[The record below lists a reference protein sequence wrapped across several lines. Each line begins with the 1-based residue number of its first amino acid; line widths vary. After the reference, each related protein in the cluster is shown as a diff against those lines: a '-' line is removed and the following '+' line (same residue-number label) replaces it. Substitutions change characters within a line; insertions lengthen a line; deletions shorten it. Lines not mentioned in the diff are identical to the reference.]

1 MGKIEYQVK
10 SKSRDRSVG
19 RQRRS
24 RSRSYSPSSSR
35 KHKSRTQRRSRSRSR
50 SRSLSRNKHKKKKSK
65 HSHHHKKKKNK
76 SSRHRS
82 SSSDSKSNDSEDSGA
97 SSDSSMELLEKLEQE
112 RREIVQRRKDEKQ
125 KMKDL
130 ETPEQ
135 KRARRMAKKSAKEKK
150 DKEKMGWDQ
159 EYQHYTNEDNP
170 FGDSKLTSTFRWQKK
185 LEKEGLDKV
194 DDYELQR
201 HQRVKFE
208 EQKRELEKVKQ
219 RRLER
224 EREKEDRRAMMEL
237 EERSRENEKFSKWR
251 QDEDEFHLHQARL
264 RSNIRIM
271 DGRAKPIDLL
281 AKYIGAEEEMDAVE
295 MHEPYTY
302 LNGLT
307 VSDLEDLLED
317 INVYEKID
325 LNRNRDFW
333 NDIITIVNDEL
344 HKLRKLDNKSQYEEA
359 AERRQGI
366 NKAVAGDVQQVF
378 KDKTSEQL
386 AQLQEQIENKL
397 ANRSEGI
404 DVGYWESLL
413 SQLKAHLAR
422 ARLRDRHS
430 ENLRRKLDIL
440 KAEQGIEGGGDAL
453 PSSSSVAVKSETKSG
468 SASADDELVAENVDD
483 QELQFE
489 AAEEDEKDI
498 MHPALEE
505 YKSGNYSPRYI
516 TANDLDPGTIV
527 MTEAE
532 AESKR
537 EIDQSHA
544 RKGSKVDN
552 VMNAEEKA
560 LEKEAKKG
568 MDLDVEASFAVES
581 ALEQSY
587 EWSDKYRPRK
597 PRYFNRVHTGFE
609 WNKYNQTHYDVDN
622 PPPKVVQGY
631 KFNIFYPDL
640 IDKKETPQY
649 TMTQCQDNRDFCI
662 LRIHAGPPYEDI
674 AFKIVNREW
683 EYGYKR
689 GFRCQFQNNIFQLW
703 FHFKRLRYRR

>member
-10 SKSRDRSVG
+10 SKSVG
-19 RQRRS
+19 GQRRS

-35 KHKSRTQRRSRSRSR
+35 KHNSKRHRRSRSPSRSRSR
-50 SRSLSRNKHKKKKSK
+50 SRNRHKKKKSK
-65 HSHHHKKKKNK
+65 HSHQHKKKKSK

-82 SSSDSKSNDSEDSGA
+82 SSSEINDSEDSGA
-97 SSDSSMELLEKLEQE
+97 SSDSSMELLEKLERE

-125 KMKDL
+125 RMKDL

-135 KRARRMAKKSAKEKK
+135 KRARRLAKKIAKEKK
-150 DKEKMGWDQ
+150 DKEKMGWDSSL
-159 EYQHYTNEDNP
+159 QHYTNEDNP

-201 HQRVKFE
+201 HQRMKFE

-224 EREKEDRRAMMEL
+224 EREREDRRAMMEL

-344 HKLRKLDNKSQYEEA
+344 HKLRKLDTKSQYEEA

-386 AQLQEQIENKL
+386 AQLQVQIENKL
-397 ANRSEGI
+397 SNRSEGI

-440 KAEQGIEGGGDAL
+440 KAEQGIEGVGDAI
-453 PSSSSVAVKSETKSG
+453 PSSSSVDVKSETKSG
-468 SASADDELVAENVDD
+468 NASANDDLAAENDD
-483 QELQFE
+483 DNQELQYE
-489 AAEEDEKDI
+489 SEEDGKDI
-498 MHPALEE
+498 MHLALEE
-505 YKSGNYSPRYI
+505 YKYGNYSPVYI

-532 AESKR
+532 DESKR
-537 EIDQSHA
+537 EIDQSRA

-568 MDLDVEASFAVES
+568 MNLDEEASFAVES

-640 IDKKETPQY
+640 IDKKTTPQY

>member
-19 RQRRS
+19 GQRRS

-35 KHKSRTQRRSRSRSR
+35 KHNSKRHRRSRSPSRSRSR
-50 SRSLSRNKHKKKKSK
+50 SRNRHKKKKSK
-65 HSHHHKKKKNK
+65 HSHQHKKKKSK

-82 SSSDSKSNDSEDSGA
+82 SSSEINDSEDSGA
-97 SSDSSMELLEKLEQE
+97 SSDSSMELLEKLERE

-125 KMKDL
+125 RMKDL

-135 KRARRMAKKSAKEKK
+135 KRARRLAKKIAKEKK
-150 DKEKMGWDQ
+150 DKEKMGWDSSL
-159 EYQHYTNEDNP
+159 QHYTNEDNP

-201 HQRVKFE
+201 HQRMKFE

-224 EREKEDRRAMMEL
+224 EREREDRRAMMEL

-344 HKLRKLDNKSQYEEA
+344 HKLRKLDTKSQYEEA

-386 AQLQEQIENKL
+386 AQLQVQIENKL
-397 ANRSEGI
+397 SNRSEGI

-440 KAEQGIEGGGDAL
+440 KAEQGIEGVGDAI
-453 PSSSSVAVKSETKSG
+453 PSSSSVDVKSETKSG
-468 SASADDELVAENVDD
+468 NASANDDLAAENDD
-483 QELQFE
+483 DNQELQYE
-489 AAEEDEKDI
+489 SEEDGKDI

-505 YKSGNYSPRYI
+505 YKYGNYSPVYI

-532 AESKR
+532 DESKR
-537 EIDQSHA
+537 EIDQSRA

-568 MDLDVEASFAVES
+568 MNLDEEASFAVES

-640 IDKKETPQY
+640 IDKKTTPQY